1 MRLNKK
7 LKAYTISEMIIVLI
21 LTSIVVGLAFSI
33 LDLVQNH
40 MSTIQDNYARNSEL
54 NLLETSLWLD
64 FNRYSYITYN
74 SSKETLNFAT
84 ELDSISYS
92 FTDNLI
98 IREQDTFNVIIQSKQ
113 FYFDGETTEWQDID
127 AIKLE
132 VSKEFQNQFLFVYK
146 SNDANTFMN

>member
-7 LKAYTISEMIIVLI
+7 IKAYTISEMIIVLI
-21 LTSIVVGLAFSI
+21 LTSIVIGLAFSV
-33 LDLVQNH
+33 LGLVQKH
-40 MSTIQDNYARNSEL
+40 MSAIQDNYARNSEL

-74 SSKETLNFAT
+74 SSQETLNFAT

-98 IREQDTFNVIIQSKQ
+98 IREQDTFNVILQNKQ
-113 FYFDGETTEWQDID
+113 LYFNGEFAEGQNID

-132 VSKEFQNQFLFVYK
+132 ASKELRNQFLFVFK
-146 SNDANTFMN
+146 INDANTFMN